1 MKVLAKKYNIEKTKK
16 ILKKKKLLSF
26 LILDTNGLENSFNRF
41 CGRINFVKFLI
52 KTSVFKQIL
61 NFINN
66 KSLFIC
72 LDTTKNLDKKFKLQ
86 KNIFFIFLKN
96 KIYFLNQFIK
106 LSFLKFSNLFLNIKL
121 SLMFLTD
128 YKVVIKFLKN
138 L

>member
-16 ILKKKKLLSF
+16 IFKKKKLLSF